1 MGNQSYFLRFSYWL
15 ADNIFPERMIRILF
29 LSSLYSRLF
38 KVEVLEDD
46 IFHKVNEILFVCET
60 DSALGVGMKLN
71 RVFWDNVEL
80 GVIETQLIDGKIQIG
95 KETKEKIIRE
105 IIAKTPRWLRY
116 SKEEMQKDVGR
127 LVDNRMRLQM
137 SVA

>member
-15 ADNIFPERMIRILF
+15 ADKIFPERMIRILF

-46 IFHKVNEILFVCET
+46 IFHKVNEILSVCET

-105 IIAKTPRWLRY
+105 IIAKTPSWLRY

-127 LVDNRMRLQM
+127 LVDNRMRLQL